1 MGLRNNNPN
10 QPVGENVK
18 SSDKQSRKTSLFER
32 TTALLHRSGLRA
44 RKNLGQHFLIDEE
57 VLKLILSTAELTGSD
72 IVVEI
77 GPGLG
82 VLTEELCRRAGRV
95 ITVEL
100 DDKLAEN
107 LNKRLSEYYNLIV
120 INRDIL
126 KIPPPELF
134 NEAGI
139 MLSTGYKV
147 VANLPYYITSPVLR
161 HFLESELKP
170 EMMVV
175 MVQKEVA
182 EEIAAQPGKMS
193 LLSLGIQ
200 LYGQPDI
207 VEYVPAKCF
216 YPEPAVDSALVKI
229 VPHKISPVDIPDTD
243 GFFSLVKAGFS
254 SARKQLVNSLSNGL
268 RVPKSNVQELLDDAG
283 ISSSRR
289 AETLSLEEWAHLW
302 SIYEEEKHP

>member
-1 MGLRNNNPN
+1 M
-10 QPVGENVK
+10 VGEKLK
-18 SSDKQSRKTSLFER
+18 SSEKRSKRESLIER
-32 TTALLHRSGLRA
+32 TTALLRRSGLRA

-57 VLKLILSTAELTGSD
+57 VLEFILATSELDKTD

-77 GPGLG
+77 GSGLG

-100 DDKLAEN
+100 DDRLAES
-107 LNKRLSEYYNLIV
+107 LNRRLSEYHNLTI

-134 NEAGI
+134 TEAGI
-139 MLSTGYKV
+139 ILSTGYKV

-161 HFLESELKP
+161 HFLESELIP

-182 EEIAAQPGKMS
+182 EEIAALPGKMS

-200 LYGQPDI
+200 LYGQPEI
-207 VEYVPAKCF
+207 VRNVSAECF

-229 VPHKISPVDIPDTD
+229 VPHEISPVGITDTET
-243 GFFSLVKAGFS
+243 FFLFVKAGFS
-254 SARKQLVNSLSNGL
+254 AARKQLANSLSNGL
-268 RVPKSNVQELLDDAG
+268 GVSKSEVQELLDNAG
-283 ISSSRR
+283 ISPGRR

-302 SIYEEEKHP
+302 RLHEEGKPT